1 MDADRKRQILNAE
14 ARAELISTLVA
25 KGFYVYSPDEIE
37 RWHRARGGAPDHRSA
52 TLASNSGAPG
62 PTDAEK
68 SGCADY
74 DPNGPA
80 PRQAM

>member
-25 KGFYVYSPDEIE
+25 KGFYVYSPDEVE
-37 RWHRARGGAPDHRSA
+37 RWPRARG
-52 TLASNSGAPG
+52 GAPG